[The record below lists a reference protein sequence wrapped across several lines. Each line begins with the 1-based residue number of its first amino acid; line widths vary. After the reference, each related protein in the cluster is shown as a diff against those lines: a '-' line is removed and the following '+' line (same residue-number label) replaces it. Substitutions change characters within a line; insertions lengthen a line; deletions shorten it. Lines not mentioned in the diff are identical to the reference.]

1 MDDITGKKFSLQDWV
16 TRRAANQMGGTVSRA
31 SLNETVQP
39 LSIKKAVNG
48 DYGADEPTVP
58 ESDEPVI
65 NSAST
70 QSVSTPAA
78 SAPAAPQNEPVTSS
92 APQVSASSSSGA
104 SSMSSSSSSSSV
116 SSSSGFSAAEL
127 LGKSEGRGA
136 PVQQLQI
143 VRLLSELGERLRQ
156 SEKEREVLW
165 KEVETCRKQ
174 ISELG
179 DRNSKTEKTFQTLEG
194 QVGQKE
200 DFIKSLLDKQAELE
214 AALKAQ
220 TSELEQRKVDHEKQE
235 NRLAEKIT
243 SIETATGSAIVRIE
257 DALAENNKLS
267 KRVEQLSQDK
277 ARLVRKLEVM
287 EETLTQ
293 TQETLKAKA
302 LVLLTDQALAARTPL
317 PQQPAWTG
325 DDTLKVSR
333 TAEDRVS
340 GVAPE
345 AAKSSGLV
353 SNITSSLKS
362 KKEKVADMNNAAFF
376 AALVVLGISGGVL
389 LFKSASNVSVP
400 DLSFGSKANKA
411 VPAQAETDQTSGA
424 DEQLEPPSQDAL
436 MSDIAKLANQ
446 IEPAS
451 PADGAADK
459 AGTDKGDAAA
469 QAAKP
474 VAMDEAN
481 AADHEDEFD
490 KAIAAEDKALEAFQA
505 NKPKAAIA
513 QRLKADRALPAAVK
527 DIETKAFSGDARAQ
541 HDLAAVYTAGH
552 SGVKVNYDRAVE
564 WFREAAYQNIANAQ
578 YNLGVMY
585 HQGLGVPKDINKAIE
600 LYRVAAANDHPEAQY
615 NLAIAYIEGV
625 GTEYNPHIAA
635 AYFQKAAAGG
645 IVEAAYNLGLLYE
658 NGLLG
663 ESQPDEALF
672 WYSLASDKGNEQ
684 AKNAL
689 KQIKTQLSMTDADA
703 QHIVARVAQSKQGFV
718 NADGKPALPNPAPV
732 SVDNAE
738 PAASVSGAAGMVDGA
753 LDGPD
758 AVTISQIQEHLSRL
772 GLYKGKAD
780 GAFSTSTGEAIRSYQ
795 KVNGLKEDGLPTET
809 LLVHI
814 LAQDSAADAPAAGD
828 E

>member
-1 MDDITGKKFSLQDWV
+1 MDDISGKKFSLQDWV

-48 DYGADEPTVP
+48 DYGPDEPNAP
-58 ESDEPVI
+58 ESDDTVM
-65 NSAST
+65 
-70 QSVSTPAA
+70 TPA
-78 SAPAAPQNEPVTSS
+78 SSQTVSTSS
-92 APQVSASSSSGA
+92 AIAPDASEPLASPPPSANAASTSANSSPSSSSA
-104 SSMSSSSSSSSV
+104 SV
-116 SSSSGFSAAEL
+116 TGFSATEL
-127 LGKSEGRGA
+127 LSKNEGRSG

-179 DRNSKTEKTFQTLEG
+179 ERNSKTEKTFQSLEG

-200 DFIKSLLDKQAELE
+200 DFIKALLDKQSELE

-235 NRLAEKIT
+235 SRLAEKIT

-257 DALAENNKLS
+257 DALVENTKLS

-293 TQETLKAKA
+293 TQDTLKAKA

-333 TAEDRVS
+333 AAEDRVS
-340 GVAPE
+340 AIAPE
-345 AAKSSGLV
+345 QAKASGASGLV
-353 SNITSSLKS
+353 SNITSSLKV

-389 LFKSASNVSVP
+389 LFKSAPHVSVP
-400 DLSFGSKANKA
+400 DISFGSKSTKTPPSAA
-411 VPAQAETDQTSGA
+411 VSDTAAQDAPS
-424 DEQLEPPSQDAL
+424 DEQLEPSNQDAL

-446 IEPAS
+446 IEPAA
-451 PADGAADK
+451 PADGEMSQGAAADK
-459 AGTDKGDAAA
+459 SVKSAKAGASDDAVHTDR
-469 QAAKP
+469 
-474 VAMDEAN
+474 
-481 AADHEDEFD
+481 EDEFD
-490 KAIAAEDKALEAFQA
+490 KAIAAEDKALETFQA
-505 NKPKAAIA
+505 DKPKAAIA
-513 QRLKADRALPAAVK
+513 ERLKADKALPAAIK
-527 DIETKAFSGDARAQ
+527 DIEAKAFSGDARAQ

-564 WFREAAYQNIANAQ
+564 WFREAAYQNVGNAQ

-585 HQGLGVPKDINKAIE
+585 HQGLGVPKNVNKAIE

-625 GTEYNPHIAA
+625 GTEYNPQIAA

-672 WYSLASDKGNEQ
+672 WYSLAADKGNEQ
-684 AKNAL
+684 AKTAL

-703 QHIVARVAQSKQGFV
+703 QHIVERVSQSKQGFV
-718 NADGKPALPNPAPV
+718 NAAGKPALPNPAPMA
-732 SVDNAE
+732 VDSSNAQGAV
-738 PAASVSGAAGMVDGA
+738 PASGAVASTLP
-753 LDGPD
+753 LDGSD
-758 AVTISQIQEHLSRL
+758 TVTISQIQEHLARL

-780 GAFSTSTGEAIRSYQ
+780 GTFSTPTGEAIRAYQ
-795 KVNGLKEDGLPTET
+795 KMNGLKQDGLPTET

-814 LAQDSAADAPAAGD
+814 LAQDSAVAEPAAGD